1 MGDQSW
7 DDLGAA
13 AAVRMCHDLAGPTG
27 ALANGLELLDVG
39 GDDDAMA
46 AEVRGLL
53 RVSAQTLGAR
63 LDFFR
68 AVFGLPTGRAL
79 KPGAAAAVA
88 RAYLARL
95 GDAQRVY
102 ELTEFPGGLVDT
114 PEHWRLALTLVLIG
128 ADALPFGGRI
138 CIEATDGLPQLRV
151 AGRRAGFTEA
161 AVQALEGRVA
171 DAHVVAGAMLGKR
184 AKSLGIAIRWW
195 SAAETC
201 GIGMTLLEPRS

>member
-1 MGDQSW
+1 MGEETW

-13 AAVRMCHDLAGPTG
+13 AAVRMCHDLAGPAG
-27 ALANGLELLDVG
+27 ALANGLELLDMDG
-39 GDDDAMA
+39 GDGMA

-53 RVSAQTLGAR
+53 RLSASTLGAR

-79 KPGAAAAVA
+79 KAGAAAEVA

-102 ELTEFPGGLVDT
+102 ELTEFPTALT
-114 PEHWRLALTLVLIG
+114 ETAEHWRLALTLVLIG

-138 CIEATDGLPQLRV
+138 GIEAKAGVPQLLA

-161 AVQALEGRVA
+161 AQAAFEGRLA
-171 DAHVVAGAMLGKR
+171 DPHVVAGAMLAKR
-184 AKSLGIAIRWW
+184 AEKIGLAVRWW
-195 SAAETC
+195 SAAESC
-201 GIGMTLLEPRS
+201 GIGISPF

>member
-39 GDDDAMA
+39 GDDDGMA

-79 KPGAAAAVA
+79 KSGVAAAVA

-102 ELTEFPGGLVDT
+102 ELTEFPETLVET
-114 PEHWRLALTLVLIG
+114 PEHWRIALTLVLIG

-138 CIEATDGLPQLRV
+138 SVEATDGVPQLRV

-161 AVQALEGRVA
+161 AVAAFAGHVS
-171 DAHVVAGAMLGKR
+171 DAHVVAGAMLAKR
-184 AKSLGIAIRWW
+184 AENLSLAIRWW

-201 GIGMTLLEPRS
+201 GIGITPV